1 MLTEEQEVFYE
12 KRVNLVE
19 EEKDNASEE
28 KENNSLASYIG
39 GAGTHSHITWK
50 YKSCA
55 LSHVNLTYSEMWS
68 FELAFSVSY
77 RIQRFI
83 SRTCL

>member
-1 MLTEEQEVFYE
+1 M
-12 KRVNLVE
+12 VE
-19 EEKDNASEE
+19 EEQDNVSE
-28 KENNSLASYIG
+28 KKNNSLASYIG
-39 GAGTHSHITWK
+39 GAGTHRHIIWK